1 MRQPIYSSA
10 VGATKP
16 SPIIYR
22 EALKACRVRAEE
34 AVYIDDI
41 AAYVT
46 AAEQLGMAGIQFK
59 SPEQLVTALKDLG
72 VAV

>member
-1 MRQPIYSSA
+1 

-41 AAYVT
+41 PAYV
-46 AAEQLGMAGIQFK
+46 AAAQQLGMTGIQFK
-59 SPEQLVTALKDLG
+59 SPEQLVSALKEMGLTF
-72 VAV
+72 